1 MGHTF
6 VARFSDQDIRLI
18 RTMMQKAGVG
28 QTVKIPYG
36 RPCDRAAADLILPY
50 HMTLFHW
57 GRQEDAYYLGNLE
70 KYRFPGACKVTVT
83 EVVSV
88 NAEEGSKLVK
98 LRVKPSAGFAKM
110 TGSLEQLLHHR
121 VSSDLHITLAVSKD
135 HSKMGQI
142 EASIKDHMQFP
153 FEMTVTG
160 ISLYHIWEPVRLVRT
175 FG

>member
-98 LRVKPSAGFAKM
+98 LRVKPSAGFA
-110 TGSLEQLLHHR
+110 E
-121 VSSDLHITLAVSKD
+121 
-135 HSKMGQI
+135 MGQI
-142 EASIKDHMQFP
+142 EASIKDNMQFP